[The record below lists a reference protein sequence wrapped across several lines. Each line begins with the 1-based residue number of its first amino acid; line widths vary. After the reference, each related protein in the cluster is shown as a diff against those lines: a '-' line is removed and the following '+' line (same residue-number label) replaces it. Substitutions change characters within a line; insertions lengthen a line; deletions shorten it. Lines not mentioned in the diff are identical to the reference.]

1 MLPLLFLGL
10 GQGFS
15 MSPLTNLGICDTSAE
30 NSGSASGLVNAAHQ
44 IGGSVGLS
52 IMVAWNDAAASMMIR
67 FQRAMLIGLL
77 FVVLM
82 LLTVLTF
89 IRNEKQAK
97 SKI

>member
-1 MLPLLFLGL
+1 
-10 GQGFS
+10 